1 MAKDKNS
8 KPKHKYTIPEILVG
22 LVLFTALF
30 AGLIGAV
37 TGSSETSKS
46 DIAIGEKNDP
56 YRMEVTPTPEER
68 IFYDC
73 PNFDLNNLN
82 RDYLNGNDN
91 ERFVELIQVATEQ
104 LLDKS
109 EKNVEYC
116 ATLKNLIYRVTARDG
131 EFFLLTKDYSPNRI
145 NVEINKGF
153 ITKITFG

>member
-1 MAKDKNS
+1 MWGSEIKMAKDKNY

-30 AGLIGAV
+30 AGLIGFV
-37 TGSSETSKS
+37 TDS
-46 DIAIGEKNDP
+46 
-56 YRMEVTPTPEER
+56 YRMEVTPAPEER

-82 RDYLNGNDN
+82 KDDLNGNHN
-91 ERFVELIQVATEQ
+91 ERFAELIQVATEQ
-104 LLDKS
+104 LLGKS

-116 ATLKNLIYRVTARDG
+116 AAINNLIYRVTARDG
-131 EFFLLTKDYSPNRI
+131 EFFLLTQDYSPIRI

>member
-1 MAKDKNS
+1 MALSK

-22 LVLFTALF
+22 FVLFTALF
-30 AGLIGAV
+30 GGLIGFV

-46 DIAIGEKNDP
+46 DTAIGEKNDP
-56 YRMEVTPTPEER
+56 NRMEVTPVPEER
-68 IFYDC
+68 IFYNC

-82 RDYLNGNDN
+82 RDELNGNHN
-91 ERFVELIQVATEQ
+91 ERFAELIQVATEQ
-104 LLDKS
+104 LLGKS

-116 ATLKNLIYRVTARDG
+116 ATINNLIYRVTAKDG
-131 EFFLLTKDYSPNRI
+131 EFFLLTQDYSPIRM